1 MTEVGDRYVVRDDD
15 PYADARPMNDT
26 DRFNRS
32 PFDDRM
38 RQTPSPSGQLHLD
51 EFFFLH
57 QLFSPLFFTSIIS
70 FHYILPVLCIFKLG
84 RLHLR
89 AQHRMFVSCVCM
101 VLSRCVDTLVTLR
114 CLLGSFHTERLRRLS
129 PVS

>member
-1 MTEVGDRYVVRDDD
+1 MDDDRYIPDGGGDRYIPDGGGDPYAVRDDD

-26 DRFNRS
+26 DRFNRN

-57 QLFSPLFFTSIIS
+57 QLFSRFIFHKNNFILF
-70 FHYILPVLCIFKLG
+70 
-84 RLHLR
+84 
-89 AQHRMFVSCVCM
+89 
-101 VLSRCVDTLVTLR
+101 
-114 CLLGSFHTERLRRLS
+114 
-129 PVS
+129 